1 MAERF
6 ASRFEA
12 GLDALNDGLQRPVPK
27 NARTNCGNGSVA

>member
-12 GLDALNDGLQRPVPK
+12 GLDALNAGLQRPAPK
-27 NARTNCGNGSVA
+27 NARINYGNV